1 MDHIFV
7 FLTKGKSMKNIAI
20 FLFVG
25 LLAGCS
31 GKMSEVYTQGAVLAD
46 QRFETTKQSYCN
58 AQSIG
63 AVMRFHKTP
72 EELETYHRDC
82 GHWIEI
88 Q

>member
-1 MDHIFV
+1 MEFIYRLGNV
-7 FLTKGKSMKNIAI
+7 MRNIGML
-20 FLFVG
+20 LFVG

-31 GKMSEVYTQGAVLAD
+31 GKMSGVYTQGAVLAD

-63 AVMRFHKTP
+63 AVIRFHKTP

>member
-1 MDHIFV
+1 MDHIFIFV
-7 FLTKGKSMKNIAI
+7 LKGKSMKNILI
-20 FLFVG
+20 LLSVVI
-25 LLAGCS
+25 LAGCS
-31 GKMSEVYTQGAVLAD
+31 GKMSAVYTQGADLAD

-63 AVMRFHKTP
+63 AVIRFHKTP

>member
-1 MDHIFV
+1 
-7 FLTKGKSMKNIAI
+7 MKNYI
-20 FLFVG
+20 FALSIF

-31 GKMSEVYTQGAVLAD
+31 GKMSEVYTQGADLAD

-63 AVMRFHKTP
+63 AVIRFHKTP
-72 EELETYHRDC
+72 EELETYHKDC